1 MLTSNAYSKTGKV
14 RIKAKHVQLRM
25 FQLEE
30 SGLMFGLT
38 MSVPKLALTRTWVYM
53 GMRLNL
59 VLEISSWL
67 LLLRLWI
74 LAKCHV
80 GLAQSGWSY
89 IMYCVYIWPSP
100 CETPSTYNPMVLPCG
115 GGMVVVMWL
124 GSQQVWE
131 SHIGDVNVCRFYV
144 RQYVIYVIY
153 IGMQVAL
160 YNYDDL

>member
-25 FQLEE
+25 FELEE
-30 SGLMFGLT
+30 SGLMFCLT
-38 MSVPKLALTRTWVYM
+38 MSLPKLALTRTWVYM
-53 GMRLNL
+53 GMCIDL
-59 VLEISSWL
+59 VPEISSWL

-80 GLAQSGWSY
+80 GLAQSDWSH

-100 CETPSTYNPMVLPCG
+100 CQTPSAYNPMVLPCG

-131 SHIGDVNVCRFYV
+131 LHIGDVNVCRFYV
-144 RQYVIYVIY
+144 KQNIY
-153 IGMQVAL
+153 IGYTYICIYRHACCIL
-160 YNYDDL
+160 